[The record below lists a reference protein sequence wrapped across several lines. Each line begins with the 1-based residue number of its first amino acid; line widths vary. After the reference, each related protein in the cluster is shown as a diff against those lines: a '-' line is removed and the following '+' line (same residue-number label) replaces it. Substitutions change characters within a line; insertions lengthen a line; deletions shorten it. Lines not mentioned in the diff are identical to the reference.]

1 MAKKQP
7 RSLYGQVVA
16 ITGAARGIG
25 KATARVLVRHGA
37 RVGIG
42 DLDVELA
49 RKTAEELGGDVV
61 AYELNVCDRASFQG
75 FLDGVERDLGPVDIL
90 INNAG
95 IMPLGPFDEEDDA
108 TTLRQIDVNVIGV
121 ITGCKL
127 VVPKM
132 KQRGRGHIVNIASMA
147 GRAGYAN
154 AVTYCTT
161 KFAVVGLS
169 EALRAELRGT
179 GIDLSVVCPGVV
191 NTELGSG
198 LNDTRAVKVVEP
210 EDVADA
216 IVEALRFNTFDV
228 FVPPLAGQIWRALHV
243 VPRGAAEAVGRA
255 MKADQVL
262 VNPDKDARA
271 GYEARAAASDPGV
284 EERAAQ
290 VEPAPPAGEKVTST

>member
-1 MAKKQP
+1 VAKKQP

-42 DLDVELA
+42 DLDLELA

-61 AYELNVCDRASFQG
+61 AYELNVCGRASFQG

-108 TTLRQIDVNVIGV
+108 TTLRQIDVNIIGV

-127 VVPKM
+127 VVPTM

-179 GIDLSVVCPGVV
+179 GIDLSVVGAGVK
-191 NTELGSG
+191 NNKMGSG

-228 FVPPLAGQIWRALHV
+228 FVPPVAGQIWRALHV

-284 EERAAQ
+284 EERAAH

>member
-1 MAKKQP
+1 MAKKEP

-25 KATARVLVRHGA
+25 KATAKALVRQGA

-49 RKTAEELGGDVV
+49 RKTAEELGGG
-61 AYELNVCDRASFQG
+61 AEAFELNVCDRASFAK
-75 FLDGVERDLGPVDIL
+75 FLDDVERDLGPVDVL

-95 IMPLGPFDEEDDA
+95 IMPLGAFDEEDDA

-121 ITGCKL
+121 MTGCKL
-127 VVPKM
+127 VIPKM
-132 KQRGRGHIVNIASMA
+132 KARGRGHIVNIASMA
-147 GRAGYAN
+147 GRAGYKN

-169 EALRAELRGT
+169 EALRAELRDDN
-179 GIDLSVVCPGVV
+179 IDLSVVCPGVV

-198 LNDTRAVKVVEP
+198 LNETKAVKVVEP
-210 EDVADA
+210 EEVADA
-216 IVEALRFNTFDV
+216 IVEALRNNTFDV
-228 FVPPLAGQIWRALHV
+228 FIPPLAGHIWRAVHV
-243 VPRGAAEAVGRA
+243 LPRSAAEAVGRA

-262 VNPDKDARA
+262 VNPDEKVRS

-284 EERAAQ
+284 EERAAE
-290 VEPAPPAGEKVTST
+290 VEPAPPAGEKVST

>member
-1 MAKKQP
+1 VAKKEP
-7 RSLYGQVVA
+7 RSLYGKVVA

-25 KATARVLVRHGA
+25 KATAQALVRQGA

-42 DLDVELA
+42 DIDVDLA
-49 RKTAEELGGDVV
+49 RKTAEELGGG
-61 AYELNVCDRASFQG
+61 AEAFELNVCDRASFAK
-75 FLDGVERDLGPVDIL
+75 FLEDVERDLGPVDVL

-95 IMPLGPFDEEDDA
+95 IMPLGAFDEEADA
-108 TTLRQIDVNVIGV
+108 TTLREIDINVIGV
-121 ITGCKL
+121 MTGCKL
-127 VVPKM
+127 VIPKM
-132 KQRGRGHIVNIASMA
+132 KERGSGHIVNIASMA

-169 EALRAELRGT
+169 EALRAELRDT

-198 LNDTRAVKVVEP
+198 LNETRAVKVVEP

-216 IVEALRFNTFDV
+216 IVEGLRFNTFDV
-228 FVPPLAGQIWRALHV
+228 FVPPLAGYIWRAMHV
-243 VPRGAAEAVGRA
+243 VPRSAAEAFGRA

-262 VNPDKDARA
+262 VNPNKDVRA

-284 EERAAQ
+284 EERAAEA
-290 VEPAPPAGEKVTST
+290 EPAPPAGEKVSSS

>member
-1 MAKKQP
+1 MAKTEP
-7 RSLYGQVVA
+7 RSVYGQVVA

-25 KATARVLVRHGA
+25 KATARALARQGA

-42 DLDVELA
+42 DLDAGVA
-49 RKTAEELGGDVV
+49 RKAAAELGGNVE
-61 AYELNVCDRASFQG
+61 AFELNVCDRTSFAR
-75 FLDGVERDLGPVDIL
+75 FLEDVERTLGPVDVL
-90 INNAG
+90 VNNAG

-108 TTLRQIDVNVIGV
+108 TTLRQIDINVIGV
-121 ITGCKL
+121 MTGCKL

-132 KQRGRGHIVNIASMA
+132 KQRGRGHIVNMASMA

-179 GIDLSVVCPGVV
+179 GIELSVVCPGVV

-198 LNDTRAVKVVEP
+198 LNETRAVKVVEP

-216 IVEALRFNTFDV
+216 IVEALRTDRFDV
-228 FVPPLAGQIWRALHV
+228 FVPPLAGHLWRGAHV
-243 VPRGAAEAVGRA
+243 IPRSAAEAVSRA
-255 MKADQVL
+255 LKADQVL
-262 VNPDKDARA
+262 ANPDESVRA

-290 VEPAPPAGEKVTST
+290 VDPAPPAGEKVTS

>member
-1 MAKKQP
+1 VAKKEP

-25 KATARVLVRHGA
+25 KATARALVRQGA

-49 RKTAEELGGDVV
+49 RKTAEELGGGVE
-61 AYELNVCDRASFQG
+61 AFELNVADRASFEHY
-75 FLDGVERDLGPVDIL
+75 LDEVERTLGPIDVL

-95 IMPLGPFDEEDDA
+95 IMPLGAFDEEDDA
-108 TTLRQIDVNVIGV
+108 TTLRQIDINVIGV
-121 ITGCKL
+121 MTGCKL
-127 VVPKM
+127 VIPRM

-147 GRAGYAN
+147 GRAGYKN

-169 EALRAELRGT
+169 EALRAELRDD

-198 LNDTRAVKVVEP
+198 LNETRAVTVVEP
-210 EDVADA
+210 EDVADQ
-216 IVEALRFNTFDV
+216 IVDALRNNVFDV
-228 FVPPLAGQIWRALHV
+228 YVPPLAGVIYRAVHV
-243 VPRGAAEAVGRA
+243 LPRGAAEAVGRA
-255 MKADQVL
+255 LKADQVL
-262 VNPDKDARA
+262 VNPDQAARA
-271 GYEARAAASDPGV
+271 GYEARAAACDPGV

-290 VEPAPPAGEKVTST
+290 AEPAPPAGEKVSSN

>member
-1 MAKKQP
+1 MAKKEP

-25 KATARVLVRHGA
+25 KATAQALVRQGV

-49 RKTAEELGGDVV
+49 RKTAKELGGG
-61 AYELNVCDRASFQG
+61 AEAFALNVTDRASFAA
-75 FLDGVERDLGPVDIL
+75 FLDDVERSLGPVDVL

-95 IMPLGPFDEEDDA
+95 IMPLGAFDEEDDA
-108 TTLRQIDVNVIGV
+108 TTLRQIDINVVGV
-121 ITGCKL
+121 MTGCKL
-127 VVPKM
+127 AIPKM

-169 EALRAELRGT
+169 EALRAELRDT

-198 LNDTRAVKVVEP
+198 LNETRAVKVVEP
-210 EDVADA
+210 EEVADA

-228 FVPPLAGQIWRALHV
+228 FIPPVAGAIWRFAHV
-243 VPRGAAEAVGRA
+243 LPRSAAEAMGKA
-255 MKADQVL
+255 LKADQVL
-262 VNPDKDARA
+262 VNPDQSVRSK
-271 GYEARAAASDPGV
+271 YEARAAASDPGV
-284 EERAAQ
+284 EERAAA
-290 VEPAPPAGEKVTST
+290 VEPAPPAGEKVST

>member
-1 MAKKQP
+1 MAKKEP

-25 KATARVLVRHGA
+25 KATARALAGQGA

-49 RKTAEELGGDVV
+49 RKTAEELGGGVE
-61 AYELNVCDRASFQG
+61 AFELNVCDRVSFQR
-75 FLDGVERDLGPVDIL
+75 FLDDVERTLGPVDVL

-95 IMPLGPFDEEDDA
+95 IMPLGAFHEEDDA
-108 TTLRQIDVNVIGV
+108 TTLRQIDINVIGV
-121 ITGCKL
+121 MTGCKL
-127 VVPKM
+127 VIPKM
-132 KQRGRGHIVNIASMA
+132 QQRGRGHIVNIASMA

-179 GIDLSVVCPGVV
+179 GIELSAVCPGVV

-198 LNDTRAVKVVEP
+198 LNETRAVKVVEP

-216 IVEALRFNTFDV
+216 IVDALRTDRFDV
-228 FVPPLAGQIWRALHV
+228 FVPPLAGHIWRAVHV
-243 VPRGAAEAVGRA
+243 LPRNAAEAVGRA
-255 MKADQVL
+255 VKADQVL
-262 VNPDKDARA
+262 VNPNQDVRA
-271 GYEARAAASDPGV
+271 GYEARAAECDPGV
-284 EERAAQ
+284 EERVAE
-290 VEPAPPAGEKVTST
+290 VDPAPPAGEPVS

>member
-1 MAKKQP
+1 VAKKEP

-25 KATARVLVRHGA
+25 KATARALVRQGA

-49 RKTAEELGGDVV
+49 RKTAEELGGGVE
-61 AYELNVCDRASFQG
+61 AFELNVVERASFEH
-75 FLDGVERDLGPVDIL
+75 FLDEVERTLGPVDVL
-90 INNAG
+90 VNNAG
-95 IMPLGPFDEEDDA
+95 IMPLGAFDEEDDA
-108 TTLRQIDVNVIGV
+108 TTQRQLDINVSGV
-121 ITGCKL
+121 MTGCKL
-127 VVPKM
+127 AIPKM
-132 KQRGRGHIVNIASMA
+132 KARGRGHLVNIASMA

-169 EALRAELRGT
+169 EALRAELRDT
-179 GIDLSVVCPGVV
+179 GIEVSVVCPGVV

-198 LNDTRAVKVVEP
+198 LNETRAVTVVEP

-216 IVEALRFNTFDV
+216 IVEALRYDTFDV
-228 FVPPLAGQIWRALHV
+228 FVPKLAGTIYRAVHLL
-243 VPRGAAEAVGRA
+243 PRSAAEAVGRA

-262 VNPDKDARA
+262 VNPDQNVRA

-284 EERAAQ
+284 EERVA
-290 VEPAPPAGEKVTST
+290 EEKVTTS

>member
-1 MAKKQP
+1 VAKKEP
-7 RSLYGQVVA
+7 RSLYGKVVA

-25 KATARVLVRHGA
+25 KATAQALVRQGA

-49 RKTAEELGGDVV
+49 RKTAEELGGGAV
-61 AYELNVCDRASFQG
+61 AFELNVADRASFAQ
-75 FLDGVERDLGPVDIL
+75 FLEDVERDLGPVDVL

-95 IMPLGPFDEEDDA
+95 IMPLGQFVEEDDA
-108 TTLRQIDVNVIGV
+108 TTLRQIDINVVGV
-121 ITGCKL
+121 MTGCKL
-127 VVPKM
+127 VIPKM
-132 KQRGRGHIVNIASMA
+132 KERGSGHIVNIASMA

-169 EALRAELRGT
+169 EALRSELRDT

-198 LNDTRAVKVVEP
+198 LNETRAVKVVEP

-216 IVEALRFNTFDV
+216 IVEGLRFNTFDV
-228 FVPPLAGQIWRALHV
+228 FVPPLAGYIFRAVHV
-243 VPRGAAEAVGRA
+243 LPRSAAEAVSRA
-255 MKADQVL
+255 MRADQVL
-262 VNPDKDARA
+262 VNPNKDVRA

-284 EERAAQ
+284 EERVAET
-290 VEPAPPAGEKVTST
+290 EPTPPAGETVSG

>member
-1 MAKKQP
+1 MAKKEP
-7 RSLYGQVVA
+7 RSLYAQVVA
-16 ITGAARGIG
+16 ITGGARGIG
-25 KATARVLVRHGA
+25 KATARALVRQGA

-49 RKTAEELGGDVV
+49 HKTAEELGGGAV
-61 AYELNVCDRASFQG
+61 AGELNVCDRASFQG

-108 TTLRQIDVNVIGV
+108 TTLRQIDVNVVGV
-121 ITGCKL
+121 LTGCKL

-198 LNDTRAVKVVEP
+198 LNETRAVKVIEP
-210 EDVADA
+210 EEVADA
-216 IVEALRFNTFDV
+216 IVDGLRFNTFDV
-228 FVPPLAGQIWRALHV
+228 FVPPIAGQIWRVMHLL
-243 VPRGAAEAVGRA
+243 PRSAAEGVGRA
-255 MKADQVL
+255 LKADQVL
-262 VNPDKDARA
+262 SNPDQSVR
-271 GYEARAAASDPGV
+271 
-284 EERAAQ
+284 
-290 VEPAPPAGEKVTST
+290 

>member
-1 MAKKQP
+1 MAKKEP

-25 KATARVLVRHGA
+25 KATARALARQGA

-42 DLDVELA
+42 DLDAELA
-49 RKTAEELGGDVV
+49 RETAEELGGSVE
-61 AYELNVCDRASFQG
+61 AFELNVCDRASFAR
-75 FLDGVERDLGPVDIL
+75 FLDAVERTHGPVDVL

-108 TTLRQIDVNVIGV
+108 TTLRQIDINVIGV
-121 ITGCKL
+121 MTGCKL
-127 VVPKM
+127 VIPKM

-161 KFAVVGLS
+161 QFAVVGLS

-179 GIDLSVVCPGVV
+179 GIELSVVCPGVV

-198 LNDTRAVKVVEP
+198 LNETRGVKVVEP

-216 IVEALRFNTFDV
+216 IVEALRTDRFDV
-228 FVPPLAGQIWRALHV
+228 FVPPLAGRLWRAAHAM
-243 VPRGAAEAVGRA
+243 PRSAAEAVSRA
-255 MKADQVL
+255 VKADQVL
-262 VNPDKDARA
+262 VNPDQSVRA

-290 VEPAPPAGEKVTST
+290 VEPAPPAGEKVTT

>member
-1 MAKKQP
+1 MAKKEP

-25 KATARVLVRHGA
+25 KATARALVRQGA

-49 RKTAEELGGDVV
+49 RKTAEELGGG
-61 AYELNVCDRASFQG
+61 AEAFELNVADRASFAT
-75 FLDGVERDLGPVDIL
+75 FLDDVERTLGPVDVL

-95 IMPLGPFDEEDDA
+95 IMPLGAFDEEDDA
-108 TTLRQIDVNVIGV
+108 TTLRQIDINVIGV
-121 ITGCKL
+121 MTGCKL
-127 VVPKM
+127 AIPKM
-132 KQRGRGHIVNIASMA
+132 KERGHGHIVNIASMA

-169 EALRAELRGT
+169 EALRAELRDT
-179 GIDLSVVCPGVV
+179 GIDLSVICPGVV

-198 LNDTRAVKVVEP
+198 LNETRAVKVVEP
-210 EDVADA
+210 EEVADA

-228 FVPPLAGQIWRALHV
+228 FVPPIAGTIWRAVHIL
-243 VPRGAAEAVGRA
+243 PRSAAEGLGKAL
-255 MKADQVL
+255 KADQVL
-262 VNPDKDARA
+262 VNPDQNVRSK
-271 GYEARAAASDPGV
+271 YEARAAASDPGV

-290 VEPAPPAGEKVTST
+290 TEPAPPAGEKVSS

>member
-1 MAKKQP
+1 VAKKEP
-7 RSLYGQVVA
+7 RSLYGKVVA

-25 KATARVLVRHGA
+25 KATAQALVRQGA

-49 RKTAEELGGDVV
+49 RKTAEELGGG
-61 AYELNVCDRASFQG
+61 AEAFELNVTDRASFAR
-75 FLDGVERDLGPVDIL
+75 FLENVERDLGPIDVL

-108 TTLRQIDVNVIGV
+108 TTLRQIDINVIGV
-121 ITGCKL
+121 MTGCKL
-127 VVPKM
+127 VIPKM
-132 KQRGRGHIVNIASMA
+132 KERGSGHIVNIASMA

-169 EALRAELRGT
+169 EALRSELRDT

-198 LNDTRAVKVVEP
+198 LNETRAVKVVEP

-216 IVEALRFNTFDV
+216 IVEGLRFNTFDI
-228 FVPPLAGQIWRALHV
+228 FIPPVAGYIYRAVHML
-243 VPRGAAEAVGRA
+243 PRSAAEAVGRA
-255 MKADQVL
+255 LKADQVL
-262 VNPDKDARA
+262 VNPDANVRA

-284 EERAAQ
+284 EERAAEA
-290 VEPAPPAGEKVTST
+290 EPAPPAGEKVSSN

>member
-7 RSLYGQVVA
+7 RTLYGQVVA
-16 ITGAARGIG
+16 ITGGARGIG
-25 KATARVLVRHGA
+25 KATAQALVRQGA

-42 DLDVELA
+42 DLDVDLA
-49 RKTAEELGGDVV
+49 RETAEALGGD
-61 AYELNVCDRASFQG
+61 AEAFELNVCDRASFAR
-75 FLDGVERDLGPVDIL
+75 FLDEVERALGSLDVL

-108 TTLRQIDVNVIGV
+108 TTLRQIDINVIGV

-132 KQRGRGHIVNIASMA
+132 KARGRGHIVNIASMA
-147 GRAGYAN
+147 GRVGYAN

-179 GIDLSVVCPGVV
+179 GVDLSVVCPGVV

-198 LNDTRAVKVVEP
+198 LNETRGLKVVEP
-210 EDVADA
+210 EEVADA
-216 IVEALRFNTFDV
+216 IVEALRLNVFDV
-228 FVPPLAGQIWRALHV
+228 FVPPLAGHIWRALHV
-243 VPRGAAEAVGRA
+243 VPRPSAEAMGRA
-255 MKADQVL
+255 LKVDQVL
-262 VNPDKDARA
+262 VNPDKGARA
-271 GYEARAAASDPGV
+271 SYEARAAASDPGV

-290 VEPAPPAGEKVTST
+290 ADPAPPAGEKVSAA

>member
-1 MAKKQP
+1 VAKKEP

-25 KATARVLVRHGA
+25 KATAQALVRQGA

-42 DLDVELA
+42 DLDVDLA
-49 RKTAEELGGDVV
+49 GKTAEELGGG
-61 AYELNVCDRASFQG
+61 AEAFELNVCDRASFARY
-75 FLDGVERDLGPVDIL
+75 LDDVERTLGPVDVL
-90 INNAG
+90 VNNAG
-95 IMPLGPFDEEDDA
+95 IMPLGAFDEEDDA
-108 TTLRQIDVNVIGV
+108 TTLRQIDINVIGV
-121 ITGCKL
+121 VTGCKL
-127 VVPKM
+127 VIPKM
-132 KQRGRGHIVNIASMA
+132 KARGRGHIVNIASMA

-154 AVTYCTT
+154 AVTYSTT

-179 GIDLSVVCPGVV
+179 GVDVSVVCPGVV

-198 LNDTRAVKVVEP
+198 LSETRGVKVVEP
-210 EDVADA
+210 EEVAEA
-216 IVEALRFNTFDV
+216 IVSGLRSNVFDV
-228 FVPPLAGQIWRALHV
+228 FVPPLAGHIWRALHV
-243 VPRGAAEAVGRA
+243 LPRSGAEALGRA

-262 VNPDKDARA
+262 VNPDKTARA

-290 VEPAPPAGEKVTST
+290 AEPAPPAGEKVTT